1 MRDTAPP
8 TQETPALTRENRNLR
23 QENERLRA
31 FISGLRSLMES
42 AGQQNNE
49 FEVTKLLD
57 GMLQSALEMT
67 NTEDGSLLVMDE
79 DTNELVFVAVH
90 GKVEASLGWRR
101 ISSRKGIAGW
111 VAQNRCSTIVNDP
124 HEDERFYDD
133 LDVTFEFRT
142 SSILAAPL
150 MGDGK
155 LLGVI
160 EVLNRKDGQL
170 FSTGDQELLTLFCRL
185 AGELL
190 YSVLKEKRGEG

>member
-1 MRDTAPP
+1 MRDTAPSA
-8 TQETPALTRENRNLR
+8 QETPALTRENRNLR
-23 QENERLRA
+23 QENARLHA
-31 FISGLRSLMES
+31 FISGLRNLTES
-42 AGQQNNE
+42 VEQQNDE
-49 FEVTKLLD
+49 FEVTRLLD

-79 DTNELVFVAVH
+79 DTDELVFVAVR

-101 ISSRKGIAGW
+101 ISSRKGIVGW

-124 HEDERFYDD
+124 HEDERFYGD
-133 LDVTFEFRT
+133 LDVTFEFWT
-142 SSILAAPL
+142 SSILAVPL
-150 MGDGK
+150 IGDGR

-160 EVLNRKDGQL
+160 EVLNRKDEQL